1 MKQCFKYILSLL
13 LVLTFFYGFSQQEN
27 LFPIEGQDIPFMVYK
42 TADESINISNIL
54 KGSYEFK
61 KTTGYV
67 KNTCPDDIYWIRL
80 NLKDETH
87 PLNTNEIWHLKFN
100 AFDYGE
106 MYYICNDT
114 LTIKPIGLFDKNTES
129 ERIKSQKYF
138 SQVTFYPD
146 TYLNSHYLYLKV
158 KRVLF
163 TENISSWKFTYHPI
177 SLNNIYKT
185 DDLKTTLPIYFFIG
199 ISSIMSLLM
208 FLFYIYLKRVEFFYN
223 SFYVF
228 WLLVLIAKDE
238 LLVFF
243 GTTFSNTL
251 MISWMLENSV
261 IMVALGYMM
270 FMIHYLNLKKDY
282 AFAYKVLK
290 ISIALH
296 ILILIVD
303 FFFYYFGYF
312 HGRIFI
318 LEILPILDSVSAFLS
333 VGYILLFHK
342 NLISIIFVAGSIIF
356 MVGVGC
362 YYYLD
367 NAIDPLNYNKIYI
380 IIGSAIEIMIFAFG
394 LSYKVQ
400 SEQLERLRFQEEAFL
415 NKTKALRAQINPH
428 FIFNSLSSIQHLV
441 TKNDRVS
448 ALKYLSKFSRLTRN
462 VLESSFETNMLLSDE
477 IKMLNDYLELESL
490 RFDNAF
496 EYAINIDDDLDS
508 YAVEI
513 PSMLLQ
519 PFVENAIIHGLL
531 PKLNGDKRL
540 VINFKKLGHLLISE
554 VEDNGVGRET
564 SSKKEHIHKR
574 DKKSRGLEVTKQR
587 LENMGLTND
596 HIEIIDKVD
605 ENRNPIGTKVVIRI
619 PLK

>member
-1 MKQCFKYILSLL
+1 MKQLTKHIIFFLFILIY
-13 LVLTFFYGFSQQEN
+13 FNAFSQQKSIS
-27 LFPIEGQDIPFMVYK
+27 PIEGQDIPFMVYK
-42 TADESINISNIL
+42 TTDESINISDIL

-61 KTTGYV
+61 KTTDYV

-100 AFDYGE
+100 SFDYGE
-106 MYYICNDT
+106 MYYLCNDT
-114 LTIKPIGLFDKNTES
+114 LTTKSIGLFDKNTEA

-146 TYLNSHYLYLKV
+146 TFLNSHYLYLKI
-158 KRVLF
+158 KRVLY
-163 TENISSWKFTYHPI
+163 TEAISNWKFTYHPI
-177 SLNNIYKT
+177 SLNNIYNT

-208 FLFYIYLKRVEFFYN
+208 FLFYTYLKRVEFFYN

-243 GTTFSNTL
+243 GSTFSNTL

-342 NLISIIFVAGSIIF
+342 NLISIIFVVGSIIF

-400 SEQLERLRFQEEAFL
+400 SEQLERLHFQEEAFL

-428 FIFNSLSSIQHLV
+428 FIFNALGSIQYLI
-441 TKNDRVS
+441 TSDNKVS
-448 ALKYLSKFSRLTRN
+448 ALKYLSKFSRFTRN
-462 VLESSFETNMLLSDE
+462 VLETSTDDVILLSEE
-477 IKMLNDYLELESL
+477 ITILKDYLEIESL
-490 RFDNAF
+490 RFKNLF
-496 EYAINIDDDLDS
+496 KYTINIS
-508 YAVEI
+508 NEVEPEAIEI
-513 PSMLLQ
+513 PILVIQ

-531 PKLNGDKRL
+531 NKENGE
-540 VINFKKLGHLLISE
+540 KKLSIDFYLKDNFLICE
-554 VEDNGVGRET
+554 VEDNGVGRNFY
-564 SSKKEHIHKR
+564 K
-574 DKKSRGLEVTKQR
+574 DKKSIRKRKSMGLEVTKER
-587 LENMGLTND
+587 LEMFNQTS
-596 HIEIIDKVD
+596 IEDNIKITDKVS
-605 ENRNPIGTKVVIRI
+605 EEGNSLGTKVVIQIVIR
-619 PLK
+619 